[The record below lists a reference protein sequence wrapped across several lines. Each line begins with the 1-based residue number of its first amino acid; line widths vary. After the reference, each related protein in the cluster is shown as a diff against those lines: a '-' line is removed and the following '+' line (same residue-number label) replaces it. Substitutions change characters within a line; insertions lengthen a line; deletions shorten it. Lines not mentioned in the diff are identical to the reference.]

1 MGNPKIISCAYF
13 IFLVVN
19 GALGTLP
26 SLWPRCA
33 HFRNEKME
41 KRERGRERGGERE
54 EERERLKRK
63 KIFVFVIILRV
74 LLTKSGKVSPFPTF
88 NPITPANSFCC
99 IQ

>member
-54 EERERLKRK
+54 EERERGRERERK
-63 KIFVFVIILRV
+63 EERY
-74 LLTKSGKVSPFPTF
+74 
-88 NPITPANSFCC
+88 
-99 IQ
+99 